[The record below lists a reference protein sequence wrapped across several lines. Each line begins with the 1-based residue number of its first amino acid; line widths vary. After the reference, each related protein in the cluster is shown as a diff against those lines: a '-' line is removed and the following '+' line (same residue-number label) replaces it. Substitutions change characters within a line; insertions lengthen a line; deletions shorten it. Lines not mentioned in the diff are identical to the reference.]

1 MNVLKIYKFYK
12 FLRFRID
19 FKNGIKA
26 KKYCMIFIL
35 TGTSYKSPAYILKG
49 GFDHFALS
57 YPMWV
62 TDPQKSRPP
71 TANTRASNVSDI
83 NIENLEYP
91 DLNKGFIKTPEDSPA
106 AAVTSGAITMS
117 NR

>member
-1 MNVLKIYKFYK
+1 
-12 FLRFRID
+12 
-19 FKNGIKA
+19 
-26 KKYCMIFIL
+26 MIFIL